1 MGLAVAHGIMET
13 HDGSVTVY
21 SQPGEGTVFDL
32 VMLTSYSA
40 SLTSTVLSAQPP
52 R

>member
-1 MGLAVAHGIMET
+1 MMET

-21 SQPGEGTVFDL
+21 SQLREGTVFHL
-32 VMLTSYSA
+32 LMMASYSA
-40 SLTSTVLSAQPP
+40 SLTSTVVSAQPP